1 MTPPPHA
8 FRYTEFQD
16 DPGSTHRKIVS
27 LVPPATRVLEF
38 GCATGYMSE
47 VLKNEL
53 GCTVTGVEISP
64 EAAELAEQHTERV
77 IVGDAEKI
85 DYAAELA
92 GEEFDVVL
100 FADVLEHLKRPGD
113 VLRRVRPFVAEN
125 GSVIASIPNVAH
137 GSVRL
142 ALLGGEFR
150 YRDWGLLD
158 ETHLRFFTRASIQD
172 LFEETGY
179 VVTHWTR
186 QRLDL
191 GETEISVPNVP
202 DAVREWLAS
211 DPETTTYQFVLRALV
226 SDTANQLQAMRSELE
241 ELRPHKDASAQLAGR
256 PAGARRAASPARR
269 GREPPRRERGGAA
282 RARRPGPAARERAR
296 RVRRRAGPRARG
308 RVRLPLVALDGAPA
322 RRDPRARP
330 PARTM
335 TPLAFPTVD
344 EPLVSVVVVTYGNWP
359 LARRS
364 LEALLENTEPALR
377 ADRRSTAP
385 RRTRRPPS

>member
-1 MTPPPHA
+1 MEDEPRIAVTKGAMTPPHA
-8 FRYTEFQD
+8 FKYTEFQA
-16 DPGSTHRKIVS
+16 DPGSTHTKIVS

-125 GSVIASIPNVAH
+125 GVVIASIPNVAH

-158 ETHLRFFTRASIQD
+158 DTHLRFFTRASIQD

-179 VVTHWTR
+179 VVTHWLR

-211 DPETTTYQFVLRALV
+211 DPEATTYQFVLRALV
-226 SDTANQLQAMRSELE
+226 SDTANQLQAMRNELE
-241 ELRPHKDASAQLAGR
+241 ELRPHKEASAQLAAAQQELDELR
-256 PAGARRAASPARR
+256 PLREEVASLRAENDAVRRAHAVQGQRLVNERVAFAEGLAHVHAVVYGSRSWRLTAPLRVGARALGRLR
-269 GREPPRRERGGAA
+269 GR
-282 RARRPGPAARERAR
+282 
-296 RVRRRAGPRARG
+296 
-308 RVRLPLVALDGAPA
+308 
-322 RRDPRARP
+322 
-330 PARTM
+330 
-335 TPLAFPTVD
+335 
-344 EPLVSVVVVTYGNWP
+344 
-359 LARRS
+359 
-364 LEALLENTEPALR
+364 
-377 ADRRSTAP
+377 
-385 RRTRRPPS
+385 

>member
-1 MTPPPHA
+1 MEDEPRIAVTKGAMTPPHA
-8 FRYTEFQD
+8 FKYTEFQA
-16 DPGSTHRKIVS
+16 DPGSTHTKIVS

-113 VLRRVRPFVAEN
+113 VLRRVRPFVAED
-125 GSVIASIPNVAH
+125 GVVIASIPNIAH

-158 ETHLRFFTRASIQD
+158 DTHLRFFTRASIQD

-179 VVTHWTR
+179 VVTHWLR

-191 GETEISVPNVP
+191 GETEISVPDVP

-211 DPETTTYQFVLRALV
+211 DPEATTYQFVLRALV
-226 SDTANQLQAMRSELE
+226 SDTANQLQAMRNELE
-241 ELRPHKDASAQLAGR
+241 ELRPHKDAPAQLAAAQQELDELR
-256 PAGARRAASPARR
+256 PLREEVASLRAENEAVRRAHAVQGQRLVNERVAFAEGLAHVHAVVYGSRSWRLTAPLRVGVRALGRLR
-269 GREPPRRERGGAA
+269 GR
-282 RARRPGPAARERAR
+282 
-296 RVRRRAGPRARG
+296 
-308 RVRLPLVALDGAPA
+308 
-322 RRDPRARP
+322 
-330 PARTM
+330 
-335 TPLAFPTVD
+335 
-344 EPLVSVVVVTYGNWP
+344 
-359 LARRS
+359 
-364 LEALLENTEPALR
+364 
-377 ADRRSTAP
+377 
-385 RRTRRPPS
+385 

>member
-1 MTPPPHA
+1 MEDEPRIAVTKGATTPPLHA
-8 FRYTEFQD
+8 FRYTEFQA
-16 DPGSTHRKIVS
+16 DPGSTHNKIVA

-47 VLKNEL
+47 VLKNKL

-100 FADVLEHLKRPGD
+100 FADVLEHLKEPGD

-125 GSVIASIPNVAH
+125 GVVIASIPNVAH

-158 ETHLRFFTRASIQD
+158 DTHLRFFTRASIQD

-179 VVTHWTR
+179 VVTHWVR
-186 QRLDL
+186 QRLDV

-202 DAVREWLAS
+202 DAVREWLAA

-226 SDTANQLQAMRSELE
+226 SEPSNQLRTMREELE
-241 ELRPHKDASAQLAGR
+241 QLRHLRDASIQLEAAREELDELRPLREEVASLRAENDSV
-256 PAGARRAASPARR
+256 RRAHAVQGQRLVNERVAFAEGLAHVHAVVYGSRSWRLTAPLRVGVRLLGRLR
-269 GREPPRRERGGAA
+269 GR
-282 RARRPGPAARERAR
+282 
-296 RVRRRAGPRARG
+296 
-308 RVRLPLVALDGAPA
+308 
-322 RRDPRARP
+322 
-330 PARTM
+330 
-335 TPLAFPTVD
+335 
-344 EPLVSVVVVTYGNWP
+344 
-359 LARRS
+359 
-364 LEALLENTEPALR
+364 
-377 ADRRSTAP
+377 
-385 RRTRRPPS
+385 